1 MKEFIEK
8 LIKQLE
14 ERIDENHGW
23 EDDEFFGGQS
33 NAFEWTISVINKLS
47 KEYNNDCCEWSV
59 LHEGCFIQNP
69 HTKRLFSNEES
80 MQNVYCNTCGKKI
93 KKVS

>member
-1 MKEFIEK
+1 MRDSRAFVLDKDK
-8 LIKQLE
+8 V
-14 ERIDENHGW
+14 
-23 EDDEFFGGQS
+23 DEFLSQKADKKAIDRIYK
-33 NAFEWTISVINKLS
+33 NADKFERN
-47 KEYNNDCCEWSV
+47 YCEWNV

-93 KKVS
+93 RKVI

>member
-1 MKEFIEK
+1 MAHCDNCDNFFYPEICECCVKGSNFKDIE
-8 LIKQLE
+8 
-14 ERIDENHGW
+14 
-23 EDDEFFGGQS
+23 ED
-33 NAFEWTISVINKLS
+33 WCIWK
-47 KEYNNDCCEWSV
+47 V

-93 KKVS
+93 KKVN